1 MIRLTDIRGN
11 TFYLNPDHVEK
22 MDVVPD
28 TVLVLTN
35 GNRYMVSDRPE
46 VVIERVQEFKQ
57 ECNDPVTCLRRELEQ
72 SLRKRREDGFS
83 DPYGQERH

>member
-11 TFYLNPDHVEK
+11 IFYLNPDHVEK
-22 MDVVPD
+22 LDVVPD

-46 VVIERVQEFKQ
+46 TVIKRVEEFKQ
-57 ECNDPVTCLRRELEQ
+57 RCHDPVTCLRQELEQ
-72 SLRKRREDGFS
+72 SLRKRGKDGFS
-83 DPYGQERH
+83 DPYGQDRQ